1 MGFAI
6 GELGI
11 AIPCLVI
18 FLIYTIVLVCLRSKI
33 KLGIVLIK
41 VAAQFLK
48 ERPSVFLTPIL
59 KVLLSFAFSAL
70 WLIAL
75 SSLMEVADD
84 KGSDD
89 NTEETVV
96 IVVWVFI
103 YIFVSLLLYYM
114 MVFCIATACAYWYY
128 NVQGASPIL
137 TAYKWIF
144 TSAFGSLV
152 FAAILVAVVRLA
164 RMIIDSGRRQTRNTA
179 TAVCLCLISCCLRNL

>member
-1 MGFAI
+1 MVLALFYILLVRIMPRTMVYALIGLSLALLLGGAILGFAI

-59 KVLLSFAFSAL
+59 KVLLSFVFSAL

-75 SSLMEVADD
+75 SSL
-84 KGSDD
+84 
-89 NTEETVV
+89 
-96 IVVWVFI
+96 I
-103 YIFVSLLLYYM
+103 
-114 MVFCIATACAYWYY
+114 
-128 NVQGASPIL
+128 
-137 TAYKWIF
+137 
-144 TSAFGSLV
+144 
-152 FAAILVAVVRLA
+152 
-164 RMIIDSGRRQTRNTA
+164 
-179 TAVCLCLISCCLRNL
+179 